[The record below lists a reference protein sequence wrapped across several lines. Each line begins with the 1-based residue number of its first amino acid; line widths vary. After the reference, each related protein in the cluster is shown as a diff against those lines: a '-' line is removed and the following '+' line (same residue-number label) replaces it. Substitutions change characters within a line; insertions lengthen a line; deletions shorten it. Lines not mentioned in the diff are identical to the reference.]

1 MWLNNRR
8 LQIDT
13 DDHQYDVINQLAHD
27 VINQLAQ
34 NYEQGNT
41 VDER

>member
-1 MWLNNRR
+1 MWLNNRK

-13 DDHQYDVINQLAHD
+13 DDIQYD